1 MIEPEV
7 LFPLLSG
14 VLALLGIPQW
24 VAMVGPNRFYGVRT
38 PATLGDEAVWYAV
51 NKAAG
56 RDLVFAGGA
65 GLVAS
70 LVLPQAGVSGAA
82 YSILMAVALAAG
94 GALVAAIALARA
106 RRLRL

>member
-1 MIEPEV
+1 MEAEL

-14 VLALLGIPQW
+14 GLALLGVPQW
-24 VAMVGPNRFYGVRT
+24 IAMVGPNRFYGVRT

-51 NKAAG
+51 NRAAG

-65 GLVAS
+65 GLLLS
-70 LVLPQAGVSGAA
+70 LLLPELGVSGAA
-82 YSILMAVALAAG
+82 YTAVMALALAG
-94 GALVAAIALARA
+94 GALLVAILALARV

>member
-1 MIEPEV
+1 MDPEL

-14 VLALLGIPQW
+14 GLALLGIPQW
-24 VAMVGPNRFYGVRT
+24 IAMVAPNRFYGVRT

-51 NKAAG
+51 NRAAG

-65 GLVAS
+65 GLLLS
-70 LVLPQAGVSGAA
+70 LLLPELGVSGTA
-82 YSILMAVALAAG
+82 YAILMTVVLAAGSALAAILG
-94 GALVAAIALARA
+94 LARA